1 MDGPFRVYG
10 LYRVYGG
17 VKYYKVRHAILCCS
31 CNETI
36 ESKEIH
42 EFKTC
47 GCGAVSIDGGL
58 QGRVIGTCYED
69 RSMFCA
75 FVGGKRLWLP
85 LLK

>member
-1 MDGPFRVYG
+1 MDFEYGPFRVYG
-10 LYRVYGG
+10 GI
-17 VKYYKVRHAILCCS
+17 KYYKVRHAILCCS

-42 EFKTC
+42 DFKTC

-58 QGRVIGTCYED
+58 QGRVIGTSYED
-69 RSMFCA
+69 RSVFCA

-85 LLK
+85 PLF